1 MNLNTAKTP
10 QVAPCLSA
18 VASGSDYQ
26 PCQPVDRRSI
36 LIMTILGSS
45 LAFMDGSVVNVAL
58 PTFQAKFH
66 ATASEVQWVVQS
78 YALFCAAL
86 LLLGG
91 TLGDRLG
98 RKRIFTIGI
107 ALFTLS
113 SAGGA
118 LSMSLPQLI
127 ISRSIQGVG
136 AALLIPQS
144 LAILSAAFPGRE
156 RASAI
161 GAWSAWTSVF
171 AALGPVVGG
180 WLIQVSTWRWI
191 FLLNLPLAAW
201 IVLLL
206 PKLRESNVS
215 ISIRTFAT
223 FDLKGTVLN
232 TLGLASLVYSLSFG
246 SQFGWTDPR
255 IIVTM
260 VIGIAFILVFLRSE
274 SRNENAM
281 MPLSLFKNRRFLAVN
296 LLTFFLYGSLGVA
309 FYIVPFFSIQIKH
322 LSPLATGAAFLPCI
336 AVMFFFSS
344 KIGQISSEYGE
355 RSFLVIGAICC
366 ACGLAIFA
374 LFSHRPGYSAS
385 LLPGMLILGVGITIA
400 LSPLANVVMSSVPD
414 EDTALASAVNNSI
427 SRIAGLVVLAIAAIV
442 LSQGFNNS
450 LLRQLNASQL
460 PAEMREDI
468 YSNHSLM
475 TEVHVPTDFGDGAER
490 QGREIVEGAFTDGYK
505 AVMNAAA
512 IGMLLAAIP
521 VVLWWGEPTQNRA
534 ANPTQRND
542 GERLAIYLF
551 QHPSKR
557 RRMTS

>member
-1 MNLNTAKTP
+1 MMLARQPEESSQRRLQTTKLNTAKTP
-10 QVAPCLSA
+10 QAAPCLSA
-18 VASGSDYQ
+18 VASDSDYH
-26 PCQPVDRRSI
+26 PCHPVDRRSI

-58 PTFQAKFH
+58 PTFQAKFY

-107 ALFTLS
+107 VLFTLA

-118 LSMSLPQLI
+118 LSISLTQLI

-144 LAILSAAFPGRE
+144 LAILSATFPGRE
-156 RASAI
+156 RAAAI

-180 WLIQVSTWRWI
+180 WLIQISTWRWI

-201 IVLLL
+201 IIFLL
-206 PKLRESNVS
+206 PKLRESNIDFS
-215 ISIRTFAT
+215 IQNLAT
-223 FDLKGTVLN
+223 FDLRGTLLN
-232 TLGLASLVYSLSFG
+232 TLGLGSLVYALSFG
-246 SQFGWTDPR
+246 PQLGWIDART
-255 IIVTM
+255 IVSM
-260 VIGIAFILVFLRSE
+260 LLGIALIAAFLRSE
-274 SRNENAM
+274 WNNEHAM
-281 MPLSLFKNRRFLAVN
+281 MPLSLFANRRFLAVN

-336 AVMFFFSS
+336 AVMFLFSS
-344 KIGQISSEYGE
+344 RVGRLSSELGE
-355 RSFLVIGAICC
+355 RSFLVAGSVCC
-366 ACGLAIFA
+366 ACGLALFGF
-374 LFSHRPGYSAS
+374 FSHRHGYAAS

-414 EDTALASAVNNSI
+414 EETALASAVNNSI
-427 SRIAGLVVLAIAAIV
+427 SRIAGLVVLSIAAII
-442 LSQGFNNS
+442 LSQGFDRS
-450 LLRQLNASQL
+450 LLEQLNSSQL
-460 PAEMREDI
+460 PSQMKNEIYAE
-468 YSNHSLM
+468 HSLM
-475 TEVHVPTDFGDGAER
+475 TAAQIPSGFGDGAER
-490 QGREIVEGAFTDGYK
+490 IGREIVDGAFTNGYS
-505 AVMNAAA
+505 AVMNTAAL
-512 IGMLLAAIP
+512 GMLLAAVP
-521 VVLWWGEPTQNRA
+521 VMLWWKEFPPVRE
-534 ANPTQRND
+534 D
-542 GERLAIYLF
+542 
-551 QHPSKR
+551 KR
-557 RRMTS
+557 DAV